1 MKMVDMGDDSNGFIE
16 EEDIN
21 EDQNNEHRS
30 DI

>member
-21 EDQNNEHRS
+21 EDQNNEHCS